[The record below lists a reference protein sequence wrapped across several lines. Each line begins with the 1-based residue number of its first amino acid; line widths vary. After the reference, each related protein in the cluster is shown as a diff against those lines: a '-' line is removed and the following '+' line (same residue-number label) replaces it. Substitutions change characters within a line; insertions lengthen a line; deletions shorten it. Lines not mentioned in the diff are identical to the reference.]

1 MVVGVR
7 AGGRGLS
14 DVAGVVGALVRFGHS
29 TGPRTRSVVFAGG
42 KPPGDDPD
50 PFLPGFLS
58 DLDERT
64 ELTRR
69 LKRLPDRERLL
80 LFLWYIEG
88 TPVTSISG
96 TLGLSRAHCYRLR
109 NQALRTLAS
118 DAPTSS
124 LAEA

>member
-1 MVVGVR
+1 M
-7 AGGRGLS
+7 L
-14 DVAGVVGALVRFGHS
+14 
-29 TGPRTRSVVFAGG
+29 FAGG
-42 KPPGDDPD
+42 KPRGDDTD

-58 DLDERT
+58 DLDERL

-88 TPVTSISG
+88 APVTSISG

-109 NQALRTLAS
+109 NQALRTLAA
-118 DAPTSS
+118 DAAIVS

>member
-1 MVVGVR
+1 M
-7 AGGRGLS
+7 L
-14 DVAGVVGALVRFGHS
+14 
-29 TGPRTRSVVFAGG
+29 FAGG
-42 KPPGDDPD
+42 KPRGDDPD

-58 DLDERT
+58 DLDERV

-88 TPVTSISG
+88 APVTSISR